1 MSIITPYLYMLRSEC
16 LRLMLGTV
24 TFKERAFVAFSSLIT
39 ILIALLFCHKTWLLN
54 QNLYT
59 RPPYFQRTD
68 TDNKTIWKAEMMTA
82 EKFKEYFNIWS
93 NLLIEGLDML
103 SREEN
108 LELVHVQDVFEHIL
122 QSKRELEAGLRGSL
136 RATDA
141 AVSRMRAELGGAAED
156 LERTRAG
163 QEKLRRALCDVRV
176 TFEKALQELEV
187 STSLVLKENV
197 TAVSQLQHALQRK
210 SEDMEELQKCL
221 AGANKEM
228 ALMELQ
234 FTEHEAKFKDQEAK
248 GLGLSRTLEAKE
260 RELQGLHALEEGR
273 ALELLGAKAA
283 FEDAKR
289 ELEAEASRL
298 LAERDAAVSRLQ
310 EATRKNAQDAEE
322 ARKLLVEARAETAH
336 KETLLRE
343 SEVKLGDQT
352 AKVQNLAASLEE
364 KDQELQKQ
372 HAVQKRREVEI
383 RDVRVAFEK
392 AVLELESNASC
403 VLRENELML
412 SQLQGTPSGKSEDLE
427 DLQNFLVE
435 TAREEL
441 TLPQHELKMED
452 HRSEGHNLTTTLEGK
467 GPELPHKVE
476 LQGLR
481 RHGEE
486 MLQARDHLCKEATE
500 SRKYPETDAEKER
513 WREQPGGES
522 GGAKS
527 FGEEAETA
535 EEGLRKTPALLHSV
549 SQTPDQD
556 WDHCATWWQILEG
569 KETAKAGRRQ
579 KEEQAKML
587 RAKIHLKVKN
597 GPCQIQL
604 L

>member
-1 MSIITPYLYMLRSEC
+1 
-16 LRLMLGTV
+16 
-24 TFKERAFVAFSSLIT
+24 
-39 ILIALLFCHKTWLLN
+39 
-54 QNLYT
+54 
-59 RPPYFQRTD
+59 
-68 TDNKTIWKAEMMTA
+68 MMTA

-156 LERTRAG
+156 LEVHNFGQPVCLFETRGLRCVGIFLDERSRGDVTESAPPSLLQRTRAG

>member
-156 LERTRAG
+156 LEVHNFGQPVCLFETRGLRCVGIFLDERSRGDVTESAPPSLLQRTRAG

-210 SEDMEELQKCL
+210 SEDME
-221 AGANKEM
+221 
-228 ALMELQ
+228 
-234 FTEHEAKFKDQEAK
+234 
-248 GLGLSRTLEAKE
+248 
-260 RELQGLHALEEGR
+260 
-273 ALELLGAKAA
+273 
-283 FEDAKR
+283 
-289 ELEAEASRL
+289 
-298 LAERDAAVSRLQ
+298 
-310 EATRKNAQDAEE
+310 
-322 ARKLLVEARAETAH
+322 
-336 KETLLRE
+336 
-343 SEVKLGDQT
+343 
-352 AKVQNLAASLEE
+352 
-364 KDQELQKQ
+364 KQ

>member
-1 MSIITPYLYMLRSEC
+1 MS
-16 LRLMLGTV
+16 
-24 TFKERAFVAFSSLIT
+24 
-39 ILIALLFCHKTWLLN
+39 LLFPR
-54 QNLYT
+54 Q
-59 RPPYFQRTD
+59 
-68 TDNKTIWKAEMMTA
+68 
-82 EKFKEYFNIWS
+82 
-93 NLLIEGLDML
+93 GLDML

-156 LERTRAG
+156 LEVHNFGQPVCLFETRGLRCVGIFLDERSRGDVTESAPPSLLQRTRAG

-187 STSLVLKENV
+187 STSRVLKENV

-248 GLGLSRTLEAKE
+248 GLSLSRTLEAKE

-273 ALELLGAKAA
+273 ALELLDAKAA

-289 ELEAEASRL
+289 ELEAEATRL

-310 EATRKNAQDAEE
+310 EATRKNAQDAESGDGPQGD
-322 ARKLLVEARAETAH
+322 AAP
-336 KETLLRE
+336 RE
-343 SEVKLGDQT
+343 RGQTGDQT
-352 AKVQNLAASLEE
+352 AKVQNLTATLEE

-403 VLRENELML
+403 VLHENKLML

-486 MLQARDHLCKEATE
+486 MLQPRDHLCKEATE

-513 WREQPGGES
+513 RRQQPGGES

-527 FGEEAETA
+527 LGEEAETA